1 MLKAMKVLPL
11 LGLVTNLIA
20 CGQSPAVVGSS
31 SAERVATAAPPSAS
45 AAPAPVNSATTV
57 AVAPVEK
64 PCGMPKSLPKAD
76 WPKKLDPVNA
86 TEPAAFVEGSA
97 TIAVLPDTQYYV
109 DCRSPHF
116 RKQVDWLMA
125 QRKTRNI
132 RAAVTLGDLTEHNEK
147 PEWEFYKESLK
158 GLDPTFPFLL
168 NLGNHDYGDAGSA
181 NSRKSFFWDYFDTK
195 FVEQTKTLVET
206 LEPGKL
212 ENAFYSID
220 LGKVSLGVIILEWSP
235 RKKTVDWANA
245 VIKKHP
251 KHRIMMATHAYL
263 YSDSKRYDFKK
274 NGTSQE
280 WNPLAYP
287 THKADGADE
296 PNHDGEMLWQAVFK
310 KYPNVFMTVNGHVLN
325 NGTGLLTSKG
335 DKGNTVHQVLVN
347 YQMLDEG
354 GLGYLRLL
362 EFQPDGKTVRVKTY
376 SPSLNVF
383 ATGKEHDFSLT
394 IDPPLWAAK

>member
-1 MLKAMKVLPL
+1 MLQMLKMSKVFPL
-11 LGLVTNLIA
+11 LGLLLNVA
-20 CGQSPAVVGSS
+20 GCGQSPAGQGSA
-31 SAERVATAAPPSAS
+31 SAQKAVATARPVVSAV
-45 AAPAPVNSATTV
+45 PAPVDSV
-57 AVAPVEK
+57 AAVPEAK

-76 WPKKLDPVNA
+76 WPKKLDPVSA
-86 TEPAAFVEGSA
+86 TEPAAFVAGSA

-116 RKQVDWLMA
+116 RKQVDWVMA
-125 QRKTRNI
+125 QRTARNI
-132 RAAVTLGDLTEHNEK
+132 KAAVTLGDLTEHNEK

-158 GLDPTFPFLL
+158 GLDPTFPYLL

-181 NSRKSFFWDYFDTK
+181 NSRKTFFWEYFDTK
-195 FVEQTKTLVET
+195 FVEKSKALVET

-220 LGKVSLGVIILEWSP
+220 LGKVSLGMIILEWSP
-235 RKKTVDWANA
+235 RKKTVDWANE

-251 KHRIMMATHAYL
+251 KHRIVMATHAYL
-263 YSDSKRYDFKK
+263 YSDSQRYDFKK
-274 NGTSQE
+274 NGAAQE

-287 THKADGADE
+287 THKADGEGE

-310 KYPNVFMTVNGHVLN
+310 KYPNVIMTLNGHVLN

-335 DKGNTVHQVLVN
+335 DKGNTVHQILVN

-376 SPSLNVF
+376 SPSLGVF
-383 ATGKEHDFSLT
+383 ATGKEHDFTLT
-394 IDPPLWAAK
+394 IDPPLWTGK

>member
-1 MLKAMKVLPL
+1 MLQKLNVLPL
-11 LGLVTNLIA
+11 LGIVLGLA
-20 CGQSPAVVGSS
+20 SCGQSPTVVGSA
-31 SAERVATAAPPSAS
+31 SAEKAKSVPPPVVS
-45 AAPAPVNSATTV
+45 AAPAPAESALAVV
-57 AVAPVEK
+57 AAPEK
-64 PCGMPKSLPKAD
+64 PCGMPKSLPKSD
-76 WPKKLDPVNA
+76 WPKKLEPTSP
-86 TEPAAFVEGSA
+86 TEPAAYVAGAA

-109 DCRSPHF
+109 DCRSAHF
-116 RKQVDWLMA
+116 RKQVEWLMA
-125 QRKTRNI
+125 QRSSRNI

-181 NSRKSFFWDYFDTK
+181 NSRKTFFWDYFDPK
-195 FVEQTKTLVET
+195 FVEQTKTLIET

-220 LGKVSLGVIILEWSP
+220 LGKVAVGVLILEWSP

-245 VIKKHP
+245 IIKKHP

-263 YSDSKRYDFKK
+263 YSDSTRYDFKK
-274 NGTSQE
+274 RGTAQE

-287 THKADGADE
+287 TAKGEGAADG
-296 PNHDGEMLWQAVFK
+296 NHDGEMLWHAVFK
-310 KYPNVFMTVNGHVLN
+310 KYPNVFLTVNGHVLN

-335 DKGNTVHQVLVN
+335 DKGNTVHQILVN

-362 EFQPDGKTVRVKTY
+362 EFQPDGKTLRVKTY
-376 SPSLNVF
+376 SPSLNVY
-383 ATGKEHDFSLT
+383 ATGKENDFTLT
-394 IDPPLWAAK
+394 IDPPLWAGK